1 MHDPTASPLPSLPAA
16 LDRLGL
22 DWFLDSFGNYGV
34 VLPGASVRFHRVD
47 LDGVETLQA
56 RAAWGRRASLDH
68 LEKLHA
74 VLATLNFERPFPKA
88 YARVLDDGAVAVVW
102 ESLLAGLPATAAE
115 VETFVGAFVSRTV
128 SQLRKLDALL
138 PDPLGGVPV
147 TDGALLADPAADSSA
162 PALAP
167 APLPALVDDAA
178 ARPGEDGGRPEARA
192 VEGADAAFQAGGEAG
207 LDARAGADAV
217 DLPALAD
224 LLRAQGLGVT
234 EYPGALEVAV
244 GQVSVRVEAHPE
256 VARVCTALDASD
268 WLEVAPAVVNDWN
281 QHMLAP
287 AAGMDALGGG
297 SEVSVELV
305 FDAASGVT
313 DCAARLAWALHAV
326 ARGATALEHYGLES
340 AGA

>member
-1 MHDPTASPLPSLPAA
+1 MHDPTLSPLPSLPAA
-16 LDRLGL
+16 LHHLGL
-22 DWFLDSFGNYGV
+22 DWFVDSFGNYGV
-34 VLPGASVRFHRVD
+34 VLPGASVRFHRVE
-47 LDGVETLQA
+47 LDGVVTLQA

-88 YARVLDDGAVAVVW
+88 YARVLDDGAVVAVW
-102 ESLLAGLPATAAE
+102 ESLLAGLPATEAE
-115 VETFVGAFVSRTV
+115 VEAFVSAFVSRTV

-162 PALAP
+162 PPLAP
-167 APLPALVDDAA
+167 APLAGLLADAA
-178 ARPGEDGGRPEARA
+178 ARPGAEAGRLETAA
-192 VEGADAAFQAGGEAG
+192 VEGADVAALAGAE
-207 LDARAGADAV
+207 AGADLLDLAAV
-217 DLPALAD
+217 DLPTLAD

-234 EYPGALEVAV
+234 DVPGALEVAV
-244 GQVSVRVEAHPE
+244 GQVRVRVESYPE
-256 VARVCTALDASD
+256 VARVCTTLDASD

-287 AAGMDALGGG
+287 AAGLDALGGG

-305 FDAASGVT
+305 FDVSAGVT
-313 DCAARLAWALHAV
+313 DCAARLAWATHAV
-326 ARGATALEHYGLES
+326 ARGATALEQYGRES
-340 AGA
+340 AGV